1 MVLDFD
7 TLYAFPS
14 RMDRLFEE
22 FVRPGFG
29 SRKPFAY
36 PPMNVSEDA
45 DNIYVRAEMPGV
57 ALSDVELTLSEKSLV
72 LKGER
77 KSEEGRFF
85 RQERPTGAFQR
96 VVRLNV
102 PVDREAV
109 SATLTDGILTVV
121 LPRAEEAR
129 PRKIDVSIG

>member
-22 FVRPGFG
+22 FLRPGLG

-36 PPMNVSEDA
+36 PPLNVSEDEE
-45 DNIYVRAEMPGV
+45 NIYVRAEMPGV
-57 ALSDVELTLSEKSLV
+57 RLDDLELTLSEKSLV

-77 KSEEGRFF
+77 KSEEGRYF
-85 RQERPTGAFQR
+85 RQERPSGAFQR

-102 PVDREAV
+102 PVDREKVA
-109 SATLTDGILTVV
+109 AALADGILTVT

-129 PRKIDVSIG
+129 PRKISIDLG